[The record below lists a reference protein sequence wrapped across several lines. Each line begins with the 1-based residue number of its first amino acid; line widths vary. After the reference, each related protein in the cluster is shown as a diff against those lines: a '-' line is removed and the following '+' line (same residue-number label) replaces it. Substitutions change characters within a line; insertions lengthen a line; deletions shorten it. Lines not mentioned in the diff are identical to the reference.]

1 MSRSVTIRNIEEQ
14 LPLKSKWWEDAS
26 NTLIFPNSLTGI
38 LLSMVFLTIQ
48 TLDLISFSYIV
59 AFRTYSLGRPLFY
72 NWEIFCDLVMLVN
85 IVLTFVTAYEKQ
97 TMSKGKN
104 DMKWETNLKVIS
116 VSYLRFYF
124 IIDCLGCI
132 PTLITLNQNNCI
144 FYFKFF
150 RLLGLPKLF
159 L

>member
-1 MSRSVTIRNIEEQ
+1 
-14 LPLKSKWWEDAS
+14 
-26 NTLIFPNSLTGI
+26 
-38 LLSMVFLTIQ
+38 
-48 TLDLISFSYIV
+48 
-59 AFRTYSLGRPLFY
+59 
-72 NWEIFCDLVMLVN
+72 
-85 IVLTFVTAYEKQ
+85 
-97 TMSKGKN
+97 MSKGKN

-124 IIDCLGCI
+124 LIDCLGCI

-159 L
+159 LQRVFLEEQAKRFFQGRLTSTLNIIQFMKVLQMLFFTIHILSCLWIRIGLSNDHDVNKDSWLYGNDEAFGTLKDRMLD